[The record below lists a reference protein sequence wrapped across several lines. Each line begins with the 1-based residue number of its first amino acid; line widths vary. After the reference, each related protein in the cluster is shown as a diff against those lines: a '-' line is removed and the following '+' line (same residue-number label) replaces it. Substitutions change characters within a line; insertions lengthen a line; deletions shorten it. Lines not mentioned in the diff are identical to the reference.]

1 MNLANSLSIATQV
14 APMYHAL
21 HKSTPPPQ
29 FTAKRPVRARC
40 LAALLIFAL
49 GAFAV
54 PASHAQTAQTV
65 RSDSGLVPD
74 INIGIGDSFRLL
86 FVTSDTSNANS
97 SDIADYNTFVQE
109 QAAAATGRGTPIA
122 TFSSEF
128 RALISTAAVDARDN
142 TATNHVKTSP
152 DPDAPIYWLNGAQ
165 VASNY
170 ADFYDS
176 RWGSTTGRNQNGV
189 ALTPSNVWTGSN
201 NNGTKEAGNG
211 AGSNSVRAGDYSNP
225 GFVIRATVFARTQPF
240 PLYALSPILTVK
252 DALSFKVKVFLEGA
266 Q

>member
-29 FTAKRPVRARC
+29 FTAKRPVRARR

-54 PASHAQTAQTV
+54 PASHAQTAQTAQTV
-65 RSDSGLVPD
+65 RSDSGLVPTG
-74 INIGIGDSFRLL
+74 INIGDSFRLL
-86 FVTSDTSNANS
+86 FVTSGESNAVS
-97 SDIADYNTFVQE
+97 SDIAEYNTFVQD
-109 QAAAATGRGTPIA
+109 QANAATGNGAPITA
-122 TFSSEF
+122 FSGEF
-128 RALISTAAVDARDN
+128 RAFISTPDVDARDN
-142 TATNHVKTSP
+142 TATTGTGV
-152 DPDAPIYWLNGAQ
+152 PIYWLKGAQ
-165 VASNY
+165 VADNY
-170 ADFYDS
+170 ADFYDGWAS
-176 RWGSTTGRNQNGV
+176 PAARNQNGV
-189 ALTPSNVWTGSN
+189 TPPGRHVWTGSN
-201 NNGTKEAGNG
+201 RDGTERSGNA
-211 AGSNSVRAGDYSNP
+211 AGSISGVVVGAYTIPDNEIQTNM
-225 GFVIRATVFARTQPF
+225 FARTFTF